1 MNKQGQI
8 QAVGV
13 QNIHIRT
20 SVYLKWLQV
29 KYLLAI
35 VLQLALSTRL
45 VMYVYLS
52 EQGGEGLAASLPLAE
67 LIAKCTWVF

>member
-67 LIAKCTWVF
+67 LIAKCTWVL